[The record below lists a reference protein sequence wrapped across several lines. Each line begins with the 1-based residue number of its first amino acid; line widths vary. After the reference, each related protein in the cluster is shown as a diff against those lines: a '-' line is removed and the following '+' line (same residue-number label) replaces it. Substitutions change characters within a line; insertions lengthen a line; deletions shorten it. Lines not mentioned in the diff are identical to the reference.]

1 MRGST
6 FMRRYFALLLLF
18 FFAHGIVFGQNAY
31 QVLRAAKQIK
41 YKALV
46 TRHLRA
52 PVTSQQLAVKV
63 AALTRPITT
72 SHYYQQQVINRKG
85 ATTVIPQIH
94 IVTEFRAPLLKD
106 PTTLWGSYQYLK
118 AIAALAREEG
128 MIVPKYINKWKKIYS
143 VSHYRGAHH
152 IVNKSTL
159 KEIYW
164 MMKRQAT
171 QEGVPFTVNLADMQK
186 NAPGAF
192 HPFHGNPEHA
202 VVFHNLNKQLLL
214 YKQGGVKAIL
224 KDYFTQMENL
234 HKRYPN
240 DAPPVCHDV
249 VKNTILE
256 TKLWCETFHLRWE

>member
-1 MRGST
+1 
-6 FMRRYFALLLLF
+6 MRRLVALLLLF
-18 FFAHGIVFGQNAY
+18 FFTHGIVFGQSAY
-31 QVLRAAKQIK
+31 KIVTTAKK
-41 YKALV
+41 SAMLV

-52 PVTSQQLAVKV
+52 PVSSQELAATV
-63 AALTRPITT
+63 AALTQPAITH
-72 SHYYQQQVINRKG
+72 SYYQNQVINKKG
-85 ATTVIPQIH
+85 TTTVVPQIH
-94 IVTEFRAPLLKD
+94 IVTEFRTPLLKD
-106 PTTLWGSYQYLK
+106 PATLWGSYQYLK
-118 AIAALAREEG
+118 EIVSLSKEKGIIA
-128 MIVPKYINKWKKIYS
+128 PKYLSKWKKIHS
-143 VSHYRGAHH
+143 VAHYRGVHH

-164 MMKRQAT
+164 MMKREAT
-171 QEGVPFTVNLADMQK
+171 AQGIPFTVNLADMQK